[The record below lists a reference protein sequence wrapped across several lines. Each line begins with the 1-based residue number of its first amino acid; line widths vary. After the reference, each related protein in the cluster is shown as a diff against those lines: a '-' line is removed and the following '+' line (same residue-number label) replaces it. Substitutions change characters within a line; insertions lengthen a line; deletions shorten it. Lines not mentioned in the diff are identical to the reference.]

1 MHETK
6 IDLEKVKDIIEKHHK
21 NPEELIDVLIELNE
35 EYGYLPKPVLKKVSE
50 YFDLP
55 LSRIYGTSSFYT
67 LLSNEPLG
75 ENVIRFCDDAP
86 CHVVRAAEVLNSLEN
101 ELGIKIGRTT
111 KDKKFTLLKTSC
123 IGICGIGPIMLIN
136 DDVYGNIKSGDI
148 PKILKNYKWFLI

>member
-21 NPEELIDVLIELNE
+21 NPEELIDVLIKLNE

-86 CHVVRAAEVLNSLEN
+86 CHVVGAAEVLNSIEN
-101 ELGIKIGRTT
+101 ELGIKIGKTT
-111 KDKKFTLLKTSC
+111 EDKKFTLLKTSC
-123 IGICGIGPIMLIN
+123 IGICDIGPVMVIN
-136 DDVYGNIKSGDI
+136 DYVYGNLKPEDI
-148 PKILKNYKWFLI
+148 SKILKNYKWF